1 MAEES
6 RFVPPVAY
14 GAPLSNPGAVRMGY
28 PAGAVRMGYPAG
40 AVRMG
45 YPAGALRMG
54 YPAASPGVAGH

>member
-45 YPAGALRMG
+45 YPA
-54 YPAASPGVAGH
+54 ASPGVAGR